1 MDNSRQDSSQ
11 EDGQMAGAVAEITD
25 GTFKDE
31 VLNSNLPVVVDLWAP
46 WCGPCR
52 MQTPI
57 VEQLAQKYQGAL
69 KVVKLNVDEN
79 PDAAGNLG
87 VQSIPTLI
95 KFENGKEVERAI
107 GLRQLADLEKVFCSG
122 LKPAQA

>member
-1 MDNSRQDSSQ
+1 
-11 EDGQMAGAVAEITD
+11 MAGTVVEITD

-31 VLNSNLPVVVDLWAP
+31 VLNSNVPVLIDLWAP

-57 VEQLAQKYQGAL
+57 VEQLAQKYQGSL
-69 KVVKLNVDEN
+69 KIVKLNVDEN
-79 PDAAGNLG
+79 PETAGDLG

-107 GLRQLADLEKVFCSG
+107 GLRQLADLEKLFCTG
-122 LKPAQA
+122 LKAAKG